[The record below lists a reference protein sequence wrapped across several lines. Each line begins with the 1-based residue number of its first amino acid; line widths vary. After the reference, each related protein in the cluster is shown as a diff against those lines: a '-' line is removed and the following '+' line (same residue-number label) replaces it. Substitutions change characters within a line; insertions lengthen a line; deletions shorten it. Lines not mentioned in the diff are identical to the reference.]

1 MIIDYSGN
9 SAVVFFPFSVFYI
22 IVISMRNKIIISS
35 LSLLLL
41 SSIVSCGKKM
51 TGRITFELNG
61 GAFPASFGTNYI
73 EGESGTAILTEIPD
87 PSKSGYYFVG
97 WREKAKDGS
106 YRVINKRTD
115 KDGKSYYFYPYVND
129 TFYAYFE
136 PLSTITFDLTEG
148 KDVASLVAPK
158 VDSTSFKDGKLNGY
172 ASKKL
177 LSVDYLPTVSVVDDG
192 HLTFDYWYTKYP
204 LKGVTDE
211 NGQKHYSLDID
222 GEIGEYEFDRS
233 FGTDNMSFPISD
245 DNNFI
250 LYAKWTADP
259 TITVHY
265 NLDGVEDSVF
275 QGKNNISSILIS
287 EMLEK
292 IGIDL
297 NAENQDCFYTSD
309 KKKRFRG
316 FYLDSELKTRFN
328 LSSTIADSN
337 VDLYLG
343 WDNQISVT
351 LDYQSGECN
360 GTNMEVFSTEYYFS
374 DVLGEDFYNAHIPT
388 AYQKDFIGY
397 QLDGVSFDVRK
408 DSLPDHDVTLVAV
421 YDDYPTLKLHYD
433 YPDEYTGTKL
443 SDFESKIKSGNNIS
457 SIYKDFE
464 EALDDET
471 LVSVGYYK
479 IDGDKEIDLDSEYMP
494 KDDFDVY
501 LKLNYRPYIDIEVY
515 MNVSEDYL
523 KQDDS
528 SEKFF
533 LNDDDVIDV
542 TYLKDRTA
550 SIVKDGETYLF
561 DGFYSDIDFS
571 SMAFFPI
578 SLSSSHE
585 KVNSRTLY
593 QKMTKAIDVT
603 FVEKSSGQTIGD
615 VKIIPGSKITDSSEV
630 SSLLGEYT
638 KLTLVVDGSEK
649 ETQYF
654 PSSST
659 TIYVYR

>member
-9 SAVVFFPFSVFYI
+9 SAVVFFLFSFFYI
-22 IVISMRNKIIISS
+22 IVNSMRNKIIISS
-35 LSLLLL
+35 LSLLFL

-61 GAFPASFGTNYI
+61 GSFPDSFGTTYI

-97 WREKAKDGS
+97 WREKAKNGS

-158 VDSTSFKDGKLNGY
+158 VDSSSFQDGKLNGY
-172 ASKKL
+172 ASKRL
-177 LSVDYLPTVSVVDDG
+177 LSIDYLPTVSVVDDG

-245 DNNFI
+245 DNNFV

-265 NLDGVEDSVF
+265 NLDGVENSVF

-287 EMLEK
+287 EMIEK
-292 IGIDL
+292 TGIDL
-297 NAENQDCFYTSD
+297 NAENQDYFYTSD

-316 FYLDSELKTRFN
+316 FYLDSELKSRFS
-328 LSSTIADSN
+328 LASTIADSN

-351 LDYQSGECN
+351 LDYQDGECN
-360 GTNMEVFSTEYYFS
+360 GTNKEVFSTEYYSS
-374 DVLGEDFYNAHIPT
+374 DVLGDDFYNTHIPT
-388 AYQKDFIGY
+388 AYQKDFVGY

-408 DSLPDHDVTLVAV
+408 DSLPGHDVTLVAV

-433 YPDEYTGTKL
+433 YPDGYTGTPL
-443 SDFESKIKSGNNIS
+443 SDFESKVKSGNDIS
-457 SIYKDFE
+457 ALYKDFKD
-464 EALDDET
+464 ALNDET
-471 LVSVGYYK
+471 LISVGYYK
-479 IDGDKEIDLDSEYMP
+479 LDGDSKSDLDSNYMP
-494 KDDFDVY
+494 NEDFDVY
-501 LKLNYRPYIDIEVY
+501 LKLNYRPYIDIEVF
-515 MNVSEDYL
+515 MNVSDDYS
-523 KQDDS
+523 KQDELT
-528 SEKFF
+528 EKQY
-533 LNDDDVIDV
+533 LNDDDVIDM
-542 TYLKDRTA
+542 TYLKDRIA
-550 SIVKDGETYLF
+550 SIDKDGETYLF
-561 DGFYSDIDFS
+561 DGFYSDSDFTS
-571 SMAFFPI
+571 QVFFPI

-585 KVNSRTLY
+585 GVNSRTLY
-593 QKMTKAIDVT
+593 QKMTKAINVS

-615 VKIIPGSKITDSSEV
+615 VKVIPGSKISV
-630 SSLLGEYT
+630 SLDVASLLGEYT
-638 KLTLVVDGSEK
+638 KLTLLVDGSEK

-654 PSSST
+654 PSTSS